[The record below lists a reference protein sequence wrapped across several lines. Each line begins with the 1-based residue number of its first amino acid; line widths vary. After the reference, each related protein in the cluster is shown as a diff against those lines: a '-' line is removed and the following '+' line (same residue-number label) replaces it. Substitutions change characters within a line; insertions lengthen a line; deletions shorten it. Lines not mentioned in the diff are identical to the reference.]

1 MRKLFSHSS
10 GFTLIEMVITVT
22 IFAVMSIA
30 VVSIYIQTTNL
41 AQKLRMTRHLS
52 ETAREITE
60 RIADDVREKWMTGVI
75 ISASTNPYW
84 NWSSSYSSSGSEILG
99 IWDGNKAYIYGKKS
113 ETGIDPCDTVNQ
125 NDPKIHCGLYVL
137 EWTDY
142 ANAFNLV
149 DSFIPEEEKKRVKIE
164 NLNFYIS
171 GDGNTTEKKVT
182 LVFTLVLMPRI
193 GIPAWLIADTR
204 LHIETTISERFFRE

>member
-1 MRKLFSHSS
+1 
-10 GFTLIEMVITVT
+10 MVITVT

-60 RIADDVREKWMTGVI
+60 RIADDVREKWMTGG
-75 ISASTNPYW
+75 TLEDGTTYEYW
-84 NWSSSYSSSGSEILG
+84 NTNDTYSQSGTEILWIG
-99 IWDGNKAYIYGKKS
+99 DNTKIYVYGRKL
-113 ETGIDPCDTVNQ
+113 TLGWITTLWHCDTIEKE
-125 NDPKIHCGLYVL
+125 DPKIHCGLYVL
-137 EWTDY
+137 EWTNY

-164 NLNFYIS
+164 DLKFYIS
-171 GDGNTTEKKVT
+171 GDGNITEKKVT

-204 LHIETTISERFFRE
+204 LHIGTTISERFFRE

>member
-1 MRKLFSHSS
+1 MHKFFSRSS
-10 GFTLIEMVITVT
+10 GFTLIEMVITTT

-30 VVSIYIQTTNL
+30 VMSIYLQTTNL

-60 RIADDVREKWMTGVI
+60 KIADDVREKWMTGVT

-84 NWSSSYSSSGSEILG
+84 NWSSTYSLSGSEMLG
-99 IWDGNKAYIYGKKS
+99 IWDGSRMYIYGKK
-113 ETGIDPCDTVNQ
+113 TDQGIDPCDTISKN
-125 NDPKIHCGLYVL
+125 NTKIHCGLYMV
-137 EWTDY
+137 EFWNYTH
-142 ANAFNLV
+142 AFNLV

-164 NLNFYIS
+164 NLKFYIS
-171 GDGNTTEKKVT
+171 GDGETTERKVT

-193 GIPAWLIADTR
+193 WISEWLVAESR
-204 LHIETTISERFFRE
+204 LNIQTTASERFFRE

>member
-60 RIADDVREKWMTGVI
+60 RIADDVREK
-75 ISASTNPYW
+75 
-84 NWSSSYSSSGSEILG
+84 
-99 IWDGNKAYIYGKKS
+99 
-113 ETGIDPCDTVNQ
+113 
-125 NDPKIHCGLYVL
+125 
-137 EWTDY
+137 
-142 ANAFNLV
+142 
-149 DSFIPEEEKKRVKIE
+149 
-164 NLNFYIS
+164 
-171 GDGNTTEKKVT
+171 
-182 LVFTLVLMPRI
+182 
-193 GIPAWLIADTR
+193 
-204 LHIETTISERFFRE
+204 